1 MKKTLLISG
10 LLLLSC
16 LGFAQ
21 RIEDAK
27 QESNIP
33 PITNLEVSAFEN
45 DTVLLTWSFPD
56 GFEGSALELSWL
68 LVDSTN
74 TLSQYGN
81 DSFVGSLFDEQ
92 DLQQCIGW
100 RIESVSFY
108 KASNWTHIVYV
119 WRQKQGEDMQ
129 VLYSQV
135 VPEEA
140 PFGLNTIAL
149 DEDLQIEPYTRYWF
163 GLRIKHEE
171 NQTGYQYPIAI
182 AWGDVGMEGKSNL
195 WMDPYNNEWFEYP
208 RYHYWIKTNLINTK
222 ERGNESVQ
230 NASMDQS
237 LTGYRIYRNGE
248 QVKEIPYSFVTYF
261 TDMEYTKGVD
271 VEYCVTAVYGEE
283 ESEPVCATATI
294 TGVGEGEDEGGITI
308 SPNPIN
314 GVVRI
319 EGANVAEVQVYNA
332 LGQLVK
338 TERNANE
345 INLGSFPQGMY
356 LLCITYEKGFVRM
369 KKVIKVVKEYE

>member
-45 DTVLLTWSFPD
+45 DTVLLTWGLP
-56 GFEGSALELSWL
+56 EGYDDSSLDLSWL
-68 LVDSTN
+68 TVDSTN
-74 TLSQYGN
+74 TLAQYGF
-81 DSFVGSLFDEQ
+81 DSFCGSLFEEQ
-92 DLQQCIGW
+92 DLCHHIGW
-100 RIESVSFY
+100 KIESISFY
-108 KASNWTHIVYV
+108 KASNWTHIIYI
-119 WRQKQGEDMQ
+119 WEQKQGEDMQ
-129 VLYSQV
+129 VLYTQE

-140 PFGLNTIAL
+140 PFGLNTIML
-149 DEDLQIEPYTRYWF
+149 EEDLQIEPFTRYWF

-171 NQTGYQYPIAI
+171 NQTGYQYPIPV

-195 WMDPYNNEWFEYP
+195 WMDPYNNEWWTYSS
-208 RYHYWIKTNLINTK
+208 YHYWIKTNLINTK

-261 TDMEYTKGVD
+261 TDTEYTKGVD

-294 TGVGEGEDEGGITI
+294 TGVGEGEDKGGITI
-308 SPNPIN
+308 LPNPTN

-332 LGQLVK
+332 LGQRVNAFSSTNVISLDGAPNGLCLLQITLQDGTKLV
-338 TERNANE
+338 R
-345 INLGSFPQGMY
+345 
-356 LLCITYEKGFVRM
+356 
-369 KKVIKVVKEYE
+369 KVMLRH